1 MVLNWMAD
9 VSRLTFWMKQ
19 NYSRQDYSLFRKVFL
34 DHYCTPYRKA
44 CFDAF
49 ESAYYI
55 YSALD
60 FLVFSVKVGNRETES
75 RLQSFLDSVGTL

>member
-1 MVLNWMAD
+1 M
-9 VSRLTFWMKQ
+9 
-19 NYSRQDYSLFRKVFL
+19 FL
-34 DHYCTPYRKA
+34 DHYYTPHRKA

-49 ESAYYI
+49 ESAYHI

-75 RLQSFLDSVGTL
+75 RLQSFLDSVGTIRMA